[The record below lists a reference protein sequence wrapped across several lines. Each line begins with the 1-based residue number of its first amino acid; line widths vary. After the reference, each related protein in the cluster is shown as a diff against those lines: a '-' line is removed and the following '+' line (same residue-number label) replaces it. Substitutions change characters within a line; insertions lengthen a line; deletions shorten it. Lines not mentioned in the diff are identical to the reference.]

1 MIPKAQFAQMTGRAA
16 KVWTRHRRAL
26 EEAGFQP
33 GTVGYSRAAYNLLDF
48 AEDAPELVGRFVQRL
63 PEVLKNGATI
73 EAFGDARAASFYDET
88 QNQWNY
94 DPARFPS
101 YAELRQ
107 DQRLRAA
114 GFDYQGQIG

>member
-1 MIPKAQFAQMTGRAA
+1 MIPQAQFAQMTGRAA
-16 KVWTRHRRAL
+16 KVWTRHRKAL

-33 GTVGYSRAAYNLLDF
+33 GTVGHSRAAYNLLDF
-48 AEDAPELVGRFVQRL
+48 AEDAPELVGRFVQKL
-63 PEVLKNGATI
+63 PEVLKQGATI
-73 EAFGDARAASFYDET
+73 EAFGDARASAFYDEQ

-94 DPARFPS
+94 DQNLFPT
-101 YAELRQ
+101 YADLRK